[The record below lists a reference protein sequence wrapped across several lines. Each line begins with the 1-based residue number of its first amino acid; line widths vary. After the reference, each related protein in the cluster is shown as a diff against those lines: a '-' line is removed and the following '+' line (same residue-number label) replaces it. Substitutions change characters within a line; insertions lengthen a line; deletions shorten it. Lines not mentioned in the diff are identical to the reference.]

1 MNMKKERVVTMN
13 KKSLIKFFLK
23 YILPPILIII
33 YFTISGYLKTG
44 IIASLSWDI
53 LILFLGLFFV
63 TSFFGQ

>member
-1 MNMKKERVVTMN
+1 MN

-44 IIASLSWDI
+44 IIASLSWDT
-53 LILFLGLFFV
+53 FLYFF
-63 TSFFGQ
+63 